1 MISAQ
6 PVDFD
11 DYVVRNQRALKRFAT
26 VLSGQTWL
34 ADDLVADALGRAFEQ
49 WDRIGAVADPHAY
62 VRRMIVNA
70 YLSWRRRLARTTP
83 RAEIEPSDYVTDG
96 AQEHAERDA
105 MIRRLAVLPRKQRA
119 AVVLRYYAGMSDADI
134 AAELGCGEVT
144 VRSQISRALATLRLT
159 HAADAPVLAQESR

>member
-1 MISAQ
+1 VISAQ

-11 DYVVRNQRALKRFAT
+11 DYVVRNRRALKRFAT

-34 ADDLVADALGRAFEQ
+34 ADDLVADVLGRAFER

-62 VRRMIVNA
+62 VRRMIVND
-70 YLSWRRRLARTTP
+70 YLSWRRCLARTTP
-83 RAEIEPSDYVTDG
+83 RADIEPSESVSDG

-105 MIRRLAVLPRKQRA
+105 MITRLAALPRKQRA

-134 AAELGCGEVT
+134 AAELDCREIT

-159 HAADAPVLAQESR
+159 LASDAPVLAQESR

>member
-1 MISAQ
+1 MVSAQ
-6 PVDFD
+6 PADFD
-11 DYVVRNQRALKRFAT
+11 AYVARNQRALMRLAT

-34 ADDLVADALGRAFEQ
+34 ADDLVADVLGRAFER

-62 VRRMIVNA
+62 VRRMIVNE
-70 YLSWRRRLARTTP
+70 YLSWRRRMARSTP
-83 RAEIEPSDYVTDG
+83 RADIQSPESVSDG

-105 MIRRLAVLPRKQRA
+105 MIRRLDLLPRKQRA

-134 AAELGCGEVT
+134 AAELGCREIT

-159 HAADAPVLAQESR
+159 LAVHAPVLAQESR